1 MPPVMEDGDI
11 PMVVYSLSQPIR
23 AKILNYKKFVLNEL
37 YLVKFSQNSKSIAW
51 NCKNYSDEFMD
62 KNRGHVLT
70 GNLKIIQNN
79 KLRKIFSKGPKFREP
94 EKLIVIKLE

>member
-1 MPPVMEDGDI
+1 
-11 PMVVYSLSQPIR
+11 
-23 AKILNYKKFVLNEL
+23 
-37 YLVKFSQNSKSIAW
+37 
-51 NCKNYSDEFMD
+51 MD

-94 EKLIVIKLE
+94 KKIDWEKARVTIHSGIETFIKNLAEVKRVDETYFDNWKFLKWWVKE